1 MDNILFCYGQFLAN
15 TIRLV
20 LKAGTLLI
28 FYQQCTF
35 AEIIFEENLDFGKF
49 SIVNNSNVSELTV
62 TRYGQSFSSNSLRI
76 ITPGAPAL
84 LKFINYP
91 AYTTLYLNPITPTTG
106 RVQSGNSAEFILTDL
121 DIPASV
127 TTDGAGEASM
137 LLGGTIES
145 SGTGQS
151 YLDTDFI
158 FSIRFTINY

>member
-1 MDNILFCYGQFLAN
+1 MDNIIFCYGQFLAN

-91 AYTTLYLNPITPTTG
+91 AYTD
-106 RVQSGNSAEFILTDL
+106 RK
-121 DIPASV
+121 SV
-127 TTDGAGEASM
+127 V
-137 LLGGTIES
+137 
-145 SGTGQS
+145 
-151 YLDTDFI
+151 
-158 FSIRFTINY
+158 

>member
-1 MDNILFCYGQFLAN
+1 M
-15 TIRLV
+15 
-20 LKAGTLLI
+20 LI
-28 FYQQCTF
+28 FLQQYAF
-35 AEIIFEENLDFGKF
+35 SEIVFEENLDFGTF
-49 SIVNNSNVSELTV
+49 SIVNNTNVSSLTV

-76 ITPGAPAL
+76 ITPGEPAI

-91 AYTTLYLNPITPTTG
+91 AFTTLYLNPITPATG
-106 RVQSGNSAEFILTDL
+106 RVQSGNSAEFILTEL

-127 TTDGAGEASM
+127 TTNGAGEASM